1 MLTDPDGMCTLSV
14 ASHNMIGSVLSRYGI
29 EQQLG
34 AGGMGV
40 VYRARDTKLDREVA
54 LKVLPPGLVG
64 DERARKRF
72 RKEAL
77 ALSRLNHP
85 NIATVHDFDTVDGVD
100 FIVMEL
106 VKGWS
111 LDGARAAVLDEPE
124 LTRIAIQLAEGLLA
138 AHSAGVLHQD
148 LKPANLF
155 MTADGRLK
163 ILDFGLATL
172 VHQDA
177 TATQTEER
185 STGGT
190 LRYMAPEQFAGNA
203 DERTDIYQAGMV
215 LYELATGRHA
225 FTETQPA
232 AVINAV
238 LHSAPPSPRSVRP
251 EISESLDRIITKATD
266 KDPALRYQTT
276 RELLVDLQRLKTSDA
291 VTWASVPAKPLRRVS
306 WWALAAAGA
315 VLLAIIAIAAW
326 RLWPRAPLASG
337 ASIAV
342 LPFANESTNRADDF
356 FSDAM
361 SYEIITQLGKISK
374 LRVTSRTS
382 VARYR
387 ASQKPIQ
394 QIANEL
400 GVSRIVEGAV
410 MRAGKRVR
418 VTASLIDPTHDRNI
432 WSETYDRDADDILAL
447 QSDIARAVAAEVRVR
462 LLPEEAERLE
472 KAPRVDRRAQEEYLQ
487 GIYQQINMP
496 MEPMMAQQH
505 FQRALQIDPNYAA
518 AYAGLA
524 DSLVSVGF
532 FVKPMPP
539 MMAFPQIK
547 EFATK
552 AIALDN
558 ANASAHVSLGVA
570 RLHSEWDWAG
580 AEREFKRAIA
590 LNPSWAPAHHWY
602 AHLLLALDRIDESV
616 AESERASQL
625 DPDNVMWGS
634 CVGWHCLYA
643 RKYDDAI
650 QHLQN
655 VIAKT
660 PKQFLAYLYLGR
672 AYEATGRM
680 PEAIAAFRNS
690 ANFSMQSATV
700 LAALGH
706 AYGRNGQR
714 AEAESI
720 LKTLTTRAQTE
731 YVSAYDIAVIH
742 AGLGNKDE
750 AFDWLD
756 KAYLERSAWLAHIKW
771 DERFADLRSDARF
784 TALVRRIGLPV

>member
-1 MLTDPDGMCTLSV
+1 
-14 ASHNMIGSVLSRYGI
+14 MIGSALSRYGI

-54 LKVLPPGLVG
+54 IKVLPPGLVG

-85 NIATVHDFDTVDGVD
+85 NIATVHDFDSVDGVD

-111 LDGARAAVLDEPE
+111 LDGARAAVLEEPE
-124 LTRIAIQLAEGLLA
+124 LTRIAIQLAEGLVA

-148 LKPANLF
+148 LKPANVF
-155 MTADGRLK
+155 VTEDGRLK

-172 VHQDA
+172 IHQDA
-177 TATQTEER
+177 TATQTEEK

-238 LHSAPPSPRSVRP
+238 LHTAPPSPRSVRP

-291 VTWASVPAKPLRRVS
+291 VTWASVPAKPARRAAS
-306 WWALAAAGA
+306 WGIAAAA
-315 VLLAIIAIAAW
+315 VLLAIIGFAAW
-326 RLWPRAPLASG
+326 RIRPVARPPAASAAS

-342 LPFANESTNRADDF
+342 LPFANESNNRADDF

-374 LRVTSRTS
+374 LSVTSRTS

-418 VTASLIDPTHDRNI
+418 VTASLIDPSSDRHI
-432 WSETYDRDADDILAL
+432 WSESYDRDADDILAL
-447 QSDIARAVAAEVRVR
+447 QSDIARAIAGEVRVR
-462 LLPEEAERLE
+462 LLPEESERLE
-472 KAPRVDRRAQEEYLQ
+472 KAPRIDPRAQEAYLQ
-487 GIYQQINMP
+487 GVYQQINMP
-496 MEPMMAQQH
+496 MSPMMAQQH
-505 FQRALQIDPNYAA
+505 FQRAIQIDPNYAA
-518 AYAGLA
+518 AYAGMA

-552 AIALDN
+552 AITLDD

-580 AEREFKRAIA
+580 AEREFKRSIA

-680 PEAIAAFRNS
+680 PEAIAAFRN
-690 ANFSMQSATV
+690 AADFSMQSATV

-706 AYGRNGQR
+706 AYARNGQR
-714 AEAESI
+714 AEAEAI
-720 LKTLTTRAQTE
+720 LKTLTARAQSE

-742 AGLGNKDE
+742 AGLGNKDQ
-750 AFDWLD
+750 AFDWLE

-771 DERFADLRSDARF
+771 DERFADVRSDARF
-784 TALVRRIGLPV
+784 TTLVRRIGLPV